1 MIFIIKKKSI
11 NTKIIKFNKISYL
24 QPYFNITTNEVLIRI
39 LYSLIPFNIK
49 FYDISKEK
57 PDLYGPFWIYT
68 SLIFIISSCGSLSRI
83 FQGSKVSNFFQTF
96 VPVASGLIYGIGFI
110 TPFIMVIIMR
120 CFGGKNSY
128 ISALCIYGYSYSIF
142 IPVILLCSS
151 GYAAA
156 QWIVLSYGV
165 FQSTS
170 FIIVNYWRELG
181 KYVDKLRL
189 IIIIL
194 IIVFQMGLF
203 FTLKLYFFQKFE
215 EEVNSNNIVNVFNQ
229 TKIKWN

>member
-1 MIFIIKKKSI
+1 
-11 NTKIIKFNKISYL
+11 
-24 QPYFNITTNEVLIRI
+24 
-39 LYSLIPFNIK
+39 
-49 FYDISKEK
+49 
-57 PDLYGPFWIYT
+57 
-68 SLIFIISSCGSLSRI
+68 
-83 FQGSKVSNFFQTF
+83 
-96 VPVASGLIYGIGFI
+96 
-110 TPFIMVIIMR
+110 MR

-229 TKIKWN
+229 TKINWN